1 MTHSRIVDPGHAPT
15 PFTADEIRMGCPQG
29 RQVTVVHLGPDE
41 TSEYWTTTF
50 AKTDQETALLINQQ
64 VGEDGQPLGGASELV
79 ATWDE
84 LQAHASFPAINT
96 TISEVEVATPIGQMH
111 CLLYEVTDGPTTKRL
126 WFAKSLPGLPIKTT
140 YLKDD
145 RAELET
151 VVVRDTQAEPP
162 DYSD

>member
-64 VGEDGQPLGGASELV
+64 VGEDGHPLGGASELV